1 MTSLRD
7 LNQMINAEIFTPD
20 ELVEVVDTLAQI
32 RADIA
37 DLKSREDIYKAAL
50 IAAGHA
56 AVDGTAHRAAVIQE
70 QRTSTDWQAIATKL
84 NASRQLITAS
94 GMKSTNIKKASNYE
108 NPRLEFLHRPR
119 SWMA

>member
-1 MTSLRD
+1 MTNLRD
-7 LNQMINAEIFTPD
+7 FNQMINAEIFTPD

-84 NASRQLITAS
+84 NASRQLITAHT
-94 GMKSTNIKKASNYE
+94 STGEPFYKI
-108 NPRLEFLHRPR
+108 RLSARKV
-119 SWMA
+119 SA